1 MYQVGELCLKYTV
14 FGLVLMT
21 LHYSVSILCSLSLK
35 INELYSIHLINFFL
49 SLICSFTLFLILPKM
64 KNKIGFIFI
73 GLSAIKF
80 LVIIVFIILSIMKKI
95 EAENIALQF
104 ICVTLVYLIFDVK
117 WIITQISISK
127 T

>member
-1 MYQVGELCLKYTV
+1 MYQVGGLCLKYTV
-14 FGLVLMT
+14 FGVVLMT
-21 LHYSVSILCSLSLK
+21 LHYFVSILSSLSLK

-49 SLICSFTLFLILPKM
+49 SFICAFILLLILPKM

-73 GLSAIKF
+73 GLSTVKF
-80 LVIIVFIILSIMKKI
+80 LFIIVFIVLSIMNKI
-95 EAENIALQF
+95 GADNIALQF
-104 ICVTLVYLIFDVK
+104 ICITLLYLIFDVK

>member
-1 MYQVGELCLKYTV
+1 MYQVGELCLKYTI
-14 FGLVLMT
+14 FGVVLMM
-21 LHYSVSILCSLSLK
+21 LHYFASILSSLNLK

-49 SLICSFTLFLILPKM
+49 SFICSLILLLILPKM

-73 GLSAIKF
+73 GLSTIKF
-80 LVIIVFIILSIMKKI
+80 FVIIVFLVLSIMNKI

-104 ICVTLVYLIFDVK
+104 ICVTLLYLFFDVK

>member
-1 MYQVGELCLKYTV
+1 MYQVGGLCLKYTV
-14 FGLVLMT
+14 FGVVLMT
-21 LHYSVSILCSLSLK
+21 LHYFVSILSSLNLK

-49 SLICSFTLFLILPKM
+49 SFMCAFILLLFLPKM

-73 GLSAIKF
+73 GLSTVKF
-80 LVIIVFIILSIMKKI
+80 LFIVLSIINKI
-95 EAENIALQF
+95 GAENIALQF
-104 ICVTLVYLIFDVK
+104 ICITLLYLIFDVK

>member
-1 MYQVGELCLKYTV
+1 MYQVGGLCLKYTV
-14 FGLVLMT
+14 FGVVLMT
-21 LHYSVSILCSLSLK
+21 LHYFLSILSSLSLK

-49 SLICSFTLFLILPKM
+49 SFICSLILLLILPKM

-73 GLSAIKF
+73 GLSTIKF
-80 LVIIVFIILSIMKKI
+80 FVIIVFVVLSIMNKI

-104 ICVTLVYLIFDVK
+104 ICVTLLYLFFDVK

>member
-1 MYQVGELCLKYTV
+1 MYQVGGLCLKYTV
-14 FGLVLMT
+14 FGVVLMT
-21 LHYSVSILCSLSLK
+21 LHYFVSILSSLSLK

-49 SLICSFTLFLILPKM
+49 SFICAFILLLILPQM

-73 GLSAIKF
+73 GLSTLKF
-80 LVIIVFIILSIMKKI
+80 LFIIVFIVLSIMNKI
-95 EAENIALQF
+95 GAENIALQF
-104 ICVTLVYLIFDVK
+104 ICITLLYLVFDVK

>member
-1 MYQVGELCLKYTV
+1 MYQVGELCLKYTI
-14 FGLVLMT
+14 FGVVLMM
-21 LHYSVSILCSLSLK
+21 LHYFASILSSLNLK

-49 SLICSFTLFLILPKM
+49 SFICSLILLLILPKM

-73 GLSAIKF
+73 GLSTIKF
-80 LVIIVFIILSIMKKI
+80 FVIIVFVVLSIMNKI

-104 ICVTLVYLIFDVK
+104 ICVTLLYLFFDVK

>member
-1 MYQVGELCLKYTV
+1 MYQVGGLCLKYTV
-14 FGLVLMT
+14 FGVILMT
-21 LHYSVSILCSLSLK
+21 LHYFVSILSSLSLK

-49 SLICSFTLFLILPKM
+49 SFSCAFILLLILPKM

-73 GLSAIKF
+73 GLSAVKF
-80 LVIIVFIILSIMKKI
+80 LFIIVFIVLSIMNKI
-95 EAENIALQF
+95 GAENIALQF
-104 ICVTLVYLIFDVK
+104 ICITLLYLIFDVK

>member
-1 MYQVGELCLKYTV
+1 MYQVSGLCLKYTI
-14 FGLVLMT
+14 FGVVLMT
-21 LHYSVSILCSLSLK
+21 LHYFVSILSSLSLK

-49 SLICSFTLFLILPKM
+49 SFICAFILLLILPKM

-73 GLSAIKF
+73 GLSTVKF
-80 LVIIVFIILSIMKKI
+80 LFIIVFIVLSIMNKI
-95 EAENIALQF
+95 GAENIALQF
-104 ICVTLVYLIFDVK
+104 VCITLLYLIFDVK

>member
-1 MYQVGELCLKYTV
+1 MYQVGGLCLKYTV
-14 FGLVLMT
+14 FGVVLMT
-21 LHYSVSILCSLSLK
+21 LHYFVSILSSLNLK

-49 SLICSFTLFLILPKM
+49 SFICAFILLLILPKM

-73 GLSAIKF
+73 GLSAVKF
-80 LVIIVFIILSIMKKI
+80 FFLIVFIVLSIMNKI
-95 EAENIALQF
+95 GAENFALQF
-104 ICVTLVYLIFDVK
+104 ICITLLYLIFDVR

>member
-1 MYQVGELCLKYTV
+1 MYQVGGLCLKYTV
-14 FGLVLMT
+14 FGVVLMP
-21 LHYSVSILCSLSLK
+21 LHYFVSILSSLSLK

-49 SLICSFTLFLILPKM
+49 SFMCAFILLLFLPKM

-73 GLSAIKF
+73 GLSTVKF
-80 LVIIVFIILSIMKKI
+80 LFIIVFIVISIMNKI
-95 EAENIALQF
+95 GAENIALQF
-104 ICVTLVYLIFDVK
+104 ICIALLYLIFDVK

>member
-1 MYQVGELCLKYTV
+1 MYQFGGLCLKYTI
-14 FGLVLMT
+14 FGVVLMT
-21 LHYSVSILCSLSLK
+21 LHYFVSILSSLSLK

-49 SLICSFTLFLILPKM
+49 SFICAFILLLILPKM

-73 GLSAIKF
+73 GLSTVKF
-80 LVIIVFIILSIMKKI
+80 LFIIVFIVLSIMNKI
-95 EAENIALQF
+95 GAENIALQF
-104 ICVTLVYLIFDVK
+104 ICITLLYLIFDVK

>member
-1 MYQVGELCLKYTV
+1 
-14 FGLVLMT
+14 
-21 LHYSVSILCSLSLK
+21 
-35 INELYSIHLINFFL
+35 
-49 SLICSFTLFLILPKM
+49 M

-73 GLSAIKF
+73 GLSSIKF
-80 LVIIVFIILSIMKKI
+80 FVIIVFVALSIMNKI

-104 ICVTLVYLIFDVK
+104 ICVTLLYLFFDVK

>member
-1 MYQVGELCLKYTV
+1 MYQVGGLCLKYTV
-14 FGLVLMT
+14 FGVVLMT
-21 LHYSVSILCSLSLK
+21 LHYFVSILSSLSLK
-35 INELYSIHLINFFL
+35 INELFSIHLMNFFL
-49 SLICSFTLFLILPKM
+49 SFICSLILLLILPKM

-73 GLSAIKF
+73 GLSTIKF
-80 LVIIVFIILSIMKKI
+80 LIIIVFIVLSIMYKI

-104 ICVTLVYLIFDVK
+104 ICITLLYLFFDVK

>member
-1 MYQVGELCLKYTV
+1 MYQVGGLCLKYTV
-14 FGLVLMT
+14 FGVVLMT
-21 LHYSVSILCSLSLK
+21 LHYFVSILSSLSLK

-49 SLICSFTLFLILPKM
+49 SFICAFILLLILPKM

-73 GLSAIKF
+73 GLSTLKF
-80 LVIIVFIILSIMKKI
+80 LFIIVFIVLSIMNKI
-95 EAENIALQF
+95 GAENIALQF
-104 ICVTLVYLIFDVK
+104 ICITLLYLVFDVK

>member
-1 MYQVGELCLKYTV
+1 MYQVGGLCLKYTV
-14 FGLVLMT
+14 FGVVLMT
-21 LHYSVSILCSLSLK
+21 LHYFVSILSSLKLK

-49 SLICSFTLFLILPKM
+49 SFICAFILLLILPKM

-73 GLSAIKF
+73 GLSTVKF
-80 LVIIVFIILSIMKKI
+80 LFIIVFVVLSIINKI
-95 EAENIALQF
+95 GAENIALQF
-104 ICVTLVYLIFDVK
+104 ICITLLYLIFDVK

>member
-1 MYQVGELCLKYTV
+1 MYQVGGLCLKYAI
-14 FGLVLMT
+14 FGGVLMT
-21 LHYSVSILCSLSLK
+21 LHYFVSILSCLSLK

-49 SLICSFTLFLILPKM
+49 SFICSLILFLIIPKM

-73 GLSAIKF
+73 GLSTVKF
-80 LVIIVFIILSIMKKI
+80 LFIIVFMVLSIMKKI

-104 ICVTLVYLIFDVK
+104 ICITLLYLIFDVK

>member
-1 MYQVGELCLKYTV
+1 MYQVGELCLKFTV
-14 FGLVLMT
+14 FGIVLIT
-21 LHYSVSILCSLSLK
+21 LHYFVSILSSLNLK

-49 SLICSFTLFLILPKM
+49 SFMCAFILLLFLPKM

-73 GLSAIKF
+73 GLSTVKF
-80 LVIIVFIILSIMKKI
+80 LFIVLSIINKI
-95 EAENIALQF
+95 GAENIALQF
-104 ICVTLVYLIFDVK
+104 ICITLLYLIFDVK

>member
-1 MYQVGELCLKYTV
+1 MYQVGGLCLKYTI
-14 FGLVLMT
+14 FGVVLMT
-21 LHYSVSILCSLSLK
+21 LHYFASILSSLNL
-35 INELYSIHLINFFL
+35 NVYELCPIHLINFIL
-49 SLICSFTLFLILPKM
+49 SFVCAFILLFVLPKM

-73 GLSAIKF
+73 GLSTIKF
-80 LVIIVFIILSIMKKI
+80 FVIIVFVVLSIMNKI

-104 ICVTLVYLIFDVK
+104 ICVTLLYLFFDVK